1 MLNSQIEKMLIERL
15 GQPTR
20 AVKKVSAWSLN
31 SNTDVVL
38 ETNYEVTDSGS
49 LANLWLPAVHLN
61 KCDGLNVAQ
70 YPEGK
75 GRHSNTYPSK
85 GLERDKAAIK
95 VKLTSMTE
103 AENLLSAII

>member
-1 MLNSQIEKMLIERL
+1 MLNRQIEKKLIEKL
-15 GQPTR
+15 GHPVR
-20 AVKKVSAWSLN
+20 NVKKVSAWPLN
-31 SNTDVVL
+31 SNNDVVV
-38 ETNYEVTDSGS
+38 ETNYETRDTGS
-49 LANLWLPAVHLN
+49 HASIWLPAQYLN
-61 KCDGLNVAQ
+61 KCNGFNVVQ

-103 AENLLSAII
+103 AENLLSAIV